1 MEMEL
6 GCQIRKYR
14 MEMNLSQEEL
24 AEKVYVSR
32 QTVSNWENDKNY
44 PDIKSLVM
52 LSEIF
57 HVSLD
62 ILVKGDI
69 KKMKEVI
76 NESERKKYNQYGYVF
91 AILFAVCM
99 FSFVPLVKFMKI
111 AGIIIWAILY
121 VVTLVI
127 AFKTNKIAKN
137 NGAHTYKEIVA
148 FMEGKSLAEIEKQ
161 REIGKRPYQNVL
173 KLVFGAT
180 VAIVVLFVMD
190 IGISAYEKKHANII
204 IENKTNT
211 LAEMSNEKNS
221 DLTDEKKWAT
231 FTLPTIEE
239 VEQSRNLALEGMT
252 KEEIDCLK
260 ENIKVANLAM
270 ERAYLHDNI
279 FERLTDKD
287 DLYWN
292 YVDQEGDIQIGWA
305 YDGTYKDIRK
315 IREEEDLTL
324 DEFYELY
331 GTPVTTYNRF
341 DAENFIELMKDMQT
355 SIQNEE
361 LIGCFDLLIQYM
373 EEAAKT
379 HEVEPMVNIYKL
391 LHDMDYYLLR
401 HGPTDVSPYVEDGS
415 LIGTYYGTLPFY
427 NNEIAENEPT
437 YTDIQDKT
445 ENNTD
450 DMPVIDENA
459 KDTNNSEV
467 ITRYIDFAN
476 YEVQF
481 AESETEATPLT
492 LSLVSET
499 DNGISL
505 VQDWLEDNSLFL
517 PVLSNRGTS
526 YMQWNEQFP
535 KVSLEL
541 NAGKTI
547 FYDDQYLYEWTNTT
561 LNIYRLNDEQLL
573 YTIEYVTSDII
584 FPANCAILR
593 DGILYIGRV
602 YNGYADGFP
611 ENCFLIAYDIEKD
624 EVLWRSENQTFN
636 SGNFI
641 LKDDVIICGYG
652 FTGEDDYIY
661 QIDANTGKVI
671 DKMKLKKMPDM
682 FVEKD
687 GQIYVHTYSY
697 DYVFD
702 MN

>member
-1 MEMEL
+1 M
-6 GCQIRKYR
+6 K
-14 MEMNLSQEEL
+14 
-24 AEKVYVSR
+24 K
-32 QTVSNWENDKNY
+32 
-44 PDIKSLVM
+44 
-52 LSEIF
+52 
-57 HVSLD
+57 
-62 ILVKGDI
+62 ILVQI
-69 KKMKEVI
+69 LLVI
-76 NESERKKYNQYGYVF
+76 CILNIVGCGNDNTNES
-91 AILFAVCM
+91 
-99 FSFVPLVKFMKI
+99 
-111 AGIIIWAILY
+111 
-121 VVTLVI
+121 
-127 AFKTNKIAKN
+127 
-137 NGAHTYKEIVA
+137 
-148 FMEGKSLAEIEKQ
+148 
-161 REIGKRPYQNVL
+161 
-173 KLVFGAT
+173 
-180 VAIVVLFVMD
+180 
-190 IGISAYEKKHANII
+190 
-204 IENKTNT
+204 
-211 LAEMSNEKNS
+211 
-221 DLTDEKKWAT
+221 
-231 FTLPTIEE
+231 
-239 VEQSRNLALEGMT
+239 
-252 KEEIDCLK
+252 
-260 ENIKVANLAM
+260 
-270 ERAYLHDNI
+270 
-279 FERLTDKD
+279 
-287 DLYWN
+287 
-292 YVDQEGDIQIGWA
+292 
-305 YDGTYKDIRK
+305 
-315 IREEEDLTL
+315 
-324 DEFYELY
+324 
-331 GTPVTTYNRF
+331 
-341 DAENFIELMKDMQT
+341 
-355 SIQNEE
+355 
-361 LIGCFDLLIQYM
+361 
-373 EEAAKT
+373 
-379 HEVEPMVNIYKL
+379 
-391 LHDMDYYLLR
+391 
-401 HGPTDVSPYVEDGS
+401 
-415 LIGTYYGTLPFY
+415 
-427 NNEIAENEPT
+427 AENEPT

-445 ENNTD
+445 ENNID

-459 KDTNNSEV
+459 KETNNSEV

-481 AESETEATPLT
+481 AVSETEATPLT

-505 VQDWLEDNSLFL
+505 VQDWIEDNSLFL
-517 PVLSNRGTS
+517 PVLSNRGTL

-535 KVSLEL
+535 KVSLDL